1 MCPSAEPLE
10 SSRSLHGKLVVFM
23 SLSAHASASGAPST
37 HELVRKDQLKELA
50 RIADSDEQRMDEY
63 ASYVLL
69 PLLLLFGT
77 IVLVRRSILP

>member
-1 MCPSAEPLE
+1 
-10 SSRSLHGKLVVFM
+10 
-23 SLSAHASASGAPST
+23 
-37 HELVRKDQLKELA
+37 LKELA

>member
-1 MCPSAEPLE
+1 
-10 SSRSLHGKLVVFM
+10 
-23 SLSAHASASGAPST
+23 
-37 HELVRKDQLKELA
+37 VRKDQLKELA